1 MLTYPRAYFGLHHT
15 QSHAEG
21 GIEYVVLCA
30 GGASTRTRGAAR
42 RDDASG
48 SADYA
53 ADHLRQSA
61 CDRAALLRLQ
71 DQLGVL
77 RGDLATQEASRREL
91 EETSRRQIDELT
103 RRMGLDAHGAMVA
116 PSTPAAPLVFEATH
130 VDKSE
135 YS

>member
-1 MLTYPRAYFGLHHT
+1 M
-15 QSHAEG
+15 
-21 GIEYVVLCA
+21 
-30 GGASTRTRGAAR
+30 R

-48 SADYA
+48 STDYA
-53 ADHLRQSA
+53 ADHFRQSA

-103 RRMGLDAHGAMVA
+103 RRMGLDEHGAAVA

-135 YS
+135 Y

>member
-1 MLTYPRAYFGLHHT
+1 M
-15 QSHAEG
+15 
-21 GIEYVVLCA
+21 LCA
-30 GGASTRTRGAAR
+30 RGASTRTRGAAR

-103 RRMGLDAHGAMVA
+103 RRVGFGAHGAAVA

-130 VDKSE
+130 MDKSE
-135 YS
+135 YPSCQVYIEK

>member
-1 MLTYPRAYFGLHHT
+1 MCGAVRRRRIDP
-15 QSHAEG
+15 HAR
-21 GIEYVVLCA
+21 
-30 GGASTRTRGAAR
+30 GGATRR
-42 RDDASG
+42 RQR
-48 SADYA
+48 
-53 ADHLRQSA
+53 LRRLRRRSPPPLTA

-103 RRMGLDAHGAMVA
+103 RRVGFGAHGATVA

-130 VDKSE
+130 MDKSE
-135 YS
+135 Y

>member
-1 MLTYPRAYFGLHHT
+1 M
-15 QSHAEG
+15 
-21 GIEYVVLCA
+21 
-30 GGASTRTRGAAR
+30 
-42 RDDASG
+42 
-48 SADYA
+48 
-53 ADHLRQSA
+53 
-61 CDRAALLRLQ
+61 
-71 DQLGVL
+71 L

-103 RRMGLDAHGAMVA
+103 RRMGLDAQSAAVA